1 MTVLTET
8 PYHEPS
14 DEEIANLYPKFM
26 STLDPTEYKFA
37 IKHVGSWE
45 LWQTMLK
52 IPRIKIQVDKWRREL
67 DVKIRSEALARILEA
82 SQGETRDALGAN
94 RYLLEA
100 NFLGK
105 EKVGRPSKEAIAT
118 EAKKIVA
125 RNEQVE
131 EDYKRLFNDA
141 KRT

>member
-1 MTVLTET
+1 MT
-8 PYHEPS
+8 YHEPS
-14 DEEIANLYPKFM
+14 DEEIDKLYPFFM

-52 IPRIKIQVDKWRREL
+52 IPRVKTQVDKWRREL

-94 RYLLEA
+94 KYLLEA

-125 RNEQVE
+125 RNEQII
-131 EDYKRLFNDA
+131 EDHKRLFGEN
-141 KRT
+141 TSSL

>member
-1 MTVLTET
+1 MT
-8 PYHEPS
+8 YHEPS
-14 DEEIANLYPKFM
+14 DEEIDKLYPFFM

-52 IPRIKIQVDKWRREL
+52 IPRVKTQVDKWRREL

-94 RYLLEA
+94 KYLLEA

-125 RNEQVE
+125 RKEQII
-131 EDYKRLFNDA
+131 EDQKRLFGE
-141 KRT
+141 RSRSQ

>member
-1 MTVLTET
+1 MT
-8 PYHEPS
+8 YHEPS
-14 DEEIANLYPKFM
+14 DEEIDKLYPFFM

-52 IPRIKIQVDKWRREL
+52 IPRVKTQVDKWRREL

-94 RYLLEA
+94 KYLLEA

-125 RNEQVE
+125 RNEQII
-131 EDYKRLFNDA
+131 EDHKRLFGESSSSL
-141 KRT
+141 